1 MFESKLNTYTDAFRV
16 NTEENKALLRK
27 MEMLLDRAAQKSEQR
42 RTVFEE
48 RNQLSPRE
56 RLGALIDP
64 GFPFL
69 NYLIWLDTVDD
80 PNPRQVYL
88 GQV

>member
-1 MFESKLNTYTDAFRV
+1 MFESKLNTHTDSFRV
-16 NTEENKALLRK
+16 NTEENKALLGK

-42 RTVFEE
+42 RAVFKE

-69 NYLIWLDTVDD
+69 ELFNKKPSLILCNATIF
-80 PNPRQVYL
+80 
-88 GQV
+88 